1 MSGILIK
8 FVLGLVLLWT
18 CGPAA
23 VRPTL
28 VAYYSFDGAA
38 VPPPFPLFRAA
49 THLLRDTRCFG
60 RPGGRAERLLP

>member
-23 VRPTL
+23 VRLTL

-38 VPPPFPLFRAA
+38 TPPFFSG
-49 THLLRDTRCFG
+49 LRLISCETRCFG